1 MKMLC
6 DRLKET
12 REEKGWSQTELA
24 AHAKIS
30 QSFIG
35 ALETGRQ
42 KTSKWLPEI
51 ARVLGVN
58 PFWLKTGKGAKE
70 ADPLQQTG
78 LYITDPQLIAA
89 VKVMEALPDY
99 ARSAAIKDI
108 AAVAE
113 LIQQARAAN
122 NGTDG

>member
-6 DRLKET
+6 DRLRET

-24 AHAKIS
+24 SRTKIS

-35 ALETGRQ
+35 ALETSRQ

-58 PFWLKTGKGAKE
+58 PFWLKTGKGVKE
-70 ADPLQQTG
+70 ANHLDETG
-78 LYITDPQLIAA
+78 LYVTDPQLIAA
-89 VKVMEALPDY
+89 LKIMEALPDY

-108 AAVAE
+108 TEVAQ
-113 LIQQARAAN
+113 LVARARADH